1 MSMPRCCGHCGWYMG
16 GEIAGGC
23 FCPDV
28 PESEQPGGLA
38 VLPDETCE
46 HFSDSMSREL
56 TDDDLAEADR
66 QARKI
71 MEQKDEEN

>member
-1 MSMPRCCGHCGWYMG
+1 MRIDKCCGHCDWYIG
-16 GEIAGGC
+16 GAISGGC

-28 PESEQPGGLA
+28 PGHEELLGFA
-38 VLPDETCE
+38 VLPTDACE

-56 TDDDLAEADR
+56 SDDDLAEADR

-71 MEQKDEEN
+71 REERR

>member
-1 MSMPRCCGHCGWYMG
+1 MR

-23 FCPDV
+23 ICPDV
-28 PESEQPGGLA
+28 PGSEQFFGLA
-38 VLPDETCE
+38 KLPTDTCE

-71 MEQKDEEN
+71 REERR

>member
-28 PESEQPGGLA
+28 PGHEELLGFA
-38 VLPDETCE
+38 VLPTDACE

-71 MEQKDEEN
+71 REEHR